1 MRTVVEFT
9 AKTGIALS
17 EWARPKIRRFQA
29 TLSWSRRQP
38 TRHLVHVG
46 MAGIVAFWLL
56 LVLLYVAVH
65 VVAALFTWVAGWFS
79 DDAAEPQPAAA
90 EPQPPTTPR
99 PLPEPV
105 RVLISMGE
113 VLARGAAS
121 WADSQSAA
129 LGIPGAGSV
138 AVLLWLFLGL
148 VALLAAWRRGSHVTV
163 MQTKIRAW
171 VAGAVFLG
179 WLAITAWMV
188 WQWTPAGSP
197 LLAVLLVAVG
207 VLAWLVPHY
216 LVGLLM
222 LAAVVGGAAG
232 VL

>member
-1 MRTVVEFT
+1 PSST
-9 AKTGIALS
+9 
-17 EWARPKIRRFQA
+17 RFR
-29 TLSWSRRQP
+29 S
-38 TRHLVHVG
+38 
-46 MAGIVAFWLL
+46 
-56 LVLLYVAVH
+56 
-65 VVAALFTWVAGWFS
+65 
-79 DDAAEPQPAAA
+79 
-90 EPQPPTTPR
+90 
-99 PLPEPV
+99 PV
-105 RVLISMGE
+105 R
-113 VLARGAAS
+113 
-121 WADSQSAA
+121 
-129 LGIPGAGSV
+129 LG
-138 AVLLWLFLGL
+138 LLLGL
-148 VALLAAWRRGSHVTV
+148 VARLAAWRRGSHVTV

>member
-9 AKTGIALS
+9 ANAGIALS
-17 EWARPKIRRFQA
+17 KWARPRIRRFQP

-38 TRHLVHVG
+38 PRHLVHVG

-56 LVLLYVAVH
+56 FALLYVAVH
-65 VVAALFTWVAGWFS
+65 VVAALFTWAAGWFS
-79 DDAAEPQPAAA
+79 DDAGGPQPAAA
-90 EPQPPTTPR
+90 DAQPPTAPR
-99 PLPEPV
+99 PFPEPV
-105 RVLISMGE
+105 RVLISMGD
-113 VLARGAAS
+113 VHARGAAC
-121 WADSQSAA
+121 WADSHSAA

-138 AVLLWLFLGL
+138 AVLLWLCLGL

-163 MQTKIRAW
+163 MQPKIRAW

-179 WLAITAWMV
+179 WLAITAGMV

-207 VLAWLVPHY
+207 VLAWPVRSEEHTS
-216 LVGLLM
+216 
-222 LAAVVGGAAG
+222 
-232 VL
+232 